1 MALEDS
7 LYQILTEPQE
17 FSMLNLDRLTRFE
30 IPLQDKSGDV
40 LHAVNIDL
48 DGNIQI
54 EQRVVTSLPSFF
66 GEIGGLRD
74 FFQQTILLLIGSC

>member
-7 LYQILTEPQE
+7 LYQIFTEPQE

-48 DGNIQI
+48 DGNI
-54 EQRVVTSLPSFF
+54 
-66 GEIGGLRD
+66 
-74 FFQQTILLLIGSC
+74 